1 MEIASPGNPPEKIPL
16 LLLPGLLNDATLWRA
31 QLDALADIADCQV
44 GDLTRHD
51 SLRATAE
58 DVLSHAPPRFALA
71 GFSLGGY
78 IAQEI
83 LRIAPERVT
92 HLALL
97 DTSFKPDSPE
107 RAAQRIA
114 QQNSVRMPGTFHGFG
129 DKLMRSYIDA
139 SRLDD
144 HALVETVRGM
154 TSRLG
159 AEVFLRQSRIERV
172 DGSEVLRQWRGPTL
186 IICGEND
193 AITPLAV
200 SEQMA
205 GLLPQATLVVIPQ
218 CGHLA
223 PLEKPL
229 EVSAAMR
236 EWLVASRPALL
247 PFTG

>member
-1 MEIASPGNPPEKIPL
+1 METAATGNTPGKTPL

-31 QLDALADIADCQV
+31 QLEDLADIADCQV

-58 DVLSHAPPRFALA
+58 SVLSHAPQTFALA

-83 LRIAPERVT
+83 LRIAPLRVT
-92 HLALL
+92 QLALL

-107 RAAQRIA
+107 RATQRLA
-114 QQNSVRMPGTFHGFG
+114 QQKSVRMPGTFHGFG

-144 HALVETVRGM
+144 TELVDTVRGM
-154 TSRLG
+154 TARLG
-159 AEVFLRQSRIERV
+159 AEIFLRQSRIERV
-172 DGSEVLRQWRGPTL
+172 DGSEVLRQWRGPAL
-186 IICGEND
+186 VVCGQND

-205 GLLPQATLVVIPQ
+205 ALMPQSTLVVIPQ

-223 PLEKPL
+223 PLEKPA
-229 EVSAAMR
+229 EVSAALR
-236 EWLVASRPALL
+236 EWLRPES
-247 PFTG
+247 GQR

>member
-1 MEIASPGNPPEKIPL
+1 METAINEKIPL

-31 QLDALADIADCQV
+31 QLDALSDIADCQV
-44 GDLTRHD
+44 GDLTRHG
-51 SLRATAE
+51 SLRTTAE
-58 DVLSHAPPRFALA
+58 DVLAHAPEQFALA

-92 HLALL
+92 RLALL

-114 QQNSVRMPGTFHGFG
+114 QQNRVRMPGTFHGFG

-144 HALVETVRGM
+144 HALVETVRDM

-159 AEVFLRQSRIERV
+159 AEVFLRQSRIERI

-186 IICGEND
+186 LICGRND
-193 AITPLAV
+193 AITPLAL

-205 GLLPQATLVVIPQ
+205 ALMPQATRVVLDD

-223 PLEKPL
+223 PLEKP
-229 EVSAAMR
+229 EQVSVALRA
-236 EWLVASRPALL
+236 WLQHRPQA
-247 PFTG
+247 